1 MRVREHRQTDIDKAV
16 CFRVYTLDIMQGKYL
31 LNSNFRDFGSVR
43 RRRIWASCALVVGLF
58 AVPGLATA
66 KVVYHVKVHTES
78 GMIDPGIAAF
88 VERVVDEVDRDE
100 SAAILFDI
108 DTFGGRVDAAT
119 VIRDAILDAD
129 LLTIAFVNKR
139 AISAGALISLAC
151 DKIVMTQASTIGA
164 TTPVDAG
171 GEKASDKVTSYMRA
185 EMRATAERTGRDPKI
200 AEAMVDE
207 RVDIPG
213 LSLEAG
219 RPATLTTEQALN
231 YRIADETA
239 ETLYEA
245 LKIYDLQDAE
255 IVEVKL
261 TWAEHVLRFLTHPI
275 VTSLLMA
282 VAMFGLIAEV
292 RTPGWGLGGSLAL
305 IALTLFFGSNLL
317 VRLAEWW
324 ELLLFGIG
332 FGLLLIEVV
341 AVPGFGVVGLAGIA
355 FMGGSILLSQL
366 PSVEIEWFTVE
377 EVSSVV
383 GRMALSM
390 IGAVV
395 LSLVFLR
402 ALPKFA
408 AFNRLILKSETRASE
423 GYVSASTEKDEELV
437 DQEGITLTDLRPI
450 GVGLFDGRRINIIAE
465 GEFIEKQRPVKI
477 VEAHGSRIVVRSI

>member
-1 MRVREHRQTDIDKAV
+1 MGVPVRRQTTLTTRFVFVYILVIVWDKYLRNSH
-16 CFRVYTLDIMQGKYL
+16 FRVFVPVSQKTFWTYGVLSLSL
-31 LNSNFRDFGSVR
+31 LLSP
-43 RRRIWASCALVVGLF
+43 AP
-58 AVPGLATA
+58 AVS
-66 KVVYHVKVHTES
+66 KVVYHLKVHTES

-88 VERVVDEVDRDE
+88 VERVVGEVDSAE
-100 SAAILFDI
+100 SAAIVFDI

-119 VIRDAILDAD
+119 VIRDAILDTD

-164 TTPVDAG
+164 TTPVDMG

-213 LSLEAG
+213 LSAEAG
-219 RPATLTTEQALN
+219 RPATLTTEQALH
-231 YRIADETA
+231 YQIADETA
-239 ETLYEA
+239 ETLYEV
-245 LKIYDLQDAE
+245 LKIYDLADAE
-255 IVEVKL
+255 IVEVEL
-261 TWAEHVLRFLTHPI
+261 TWAEHVVRLLTHPI
-275 VTSLLMA
+275 VTSLLLA

-324 ELLLFGIG
+324 ELLLFGVG

-341 AVPGFGVVGLAGIA
+341 AVPGFGVVGVSGIA
-355 FMGGSILLSQL
+355 FMGASIVLTQL
-366 PSVEIEWFTVE
+366 PGVEFEWWSVE
-377 EVSSVV
+377 EVSDVV

-390 IGAVV
+390 IAAVV

-423 GYVSASTEKDEELV
+423 GYVSASTEEDEQLV
-437 DQEGITLTDLRPI
+437 DQEGITLTDLRPVGI
-450 GVGLFDGRRINIIAE
+450 GLFGGRRINIIAE
-465 GEFIEKQRPVKI
+465 GEFIEQQRTVRI
-477 VEAHGSRIVVRSI
+477 VEAHGSRIVVRTL

>member
-1 MRVREHRQTDIDKAV
+1 MPFSQKTISIYSVLALI
-16 CFRVYTLDIMQGKYL
+16 L
-31 LNSNFRDFGSVR
+31 LTSAPPAAAA
-43 RRRIWASCALVVGLF
+43 I
-58 AVPGLATA
+58 
-66 KVVYHVKVHTES
+66 VYHLKVHTES

-88 VERVVDEVDRDE
+88 VERAVDEVDPNE
-100 SAAILFDI
+100 AAAIVFDI

-164 TTPVDAG
+164 TTPVDAD

-213 LSLEAG
+213 LSVEAG

-239 ETLYEA
+239 ESLYEV
-245 LKIYDLQDAE
+245 LKIYDLADAE

-261 TWAEHVLRFLTHPI
+261 TWAEHVVRLLTNPI
-275 VTSLLMA
+275 VTSLLLA

-324 ELLLFGIG
+324 ELLLFGVG

-341 AVPGFGVVGLAGIA
+341 AIPGFGVAGVA
-355 FMGGSILLSQL
+355 GVMFMGASIVLTQL
-366 PSVEIEWFTVE
+366 PSVQFEWWSAE
-377 EVSSVV
+377 EVSGVV

-390 IGAVV
+390 IAAVV

-408 AFNRLILKSETRASE
+408 AFNRLILKSETRSSE
-423 GYVSASTEKDEELV
+423 GYVSASTEEDQQLV
-437 DQEGITLTDLRPI
+437 DQEGVTLTDLRPVGI
-450 GVGLFDGRRINIIAE
+450 GLFDGRRMNVIAE
-465 GEFIEKQRPVKI
+465 GEFIEQQRPVKI
-477 VEAHGSRIVVRSI
+477 VEAHGSRIVVRTI